1 MPKVS
6 VNNINNVNS
15 EKIQGDQGDQG
26 EQSDQGGVRIYFE
39 KITLHFILYLHS
51 GSAFFADMTHTP
63 VVQVSWR
70 NTVIRLKECD
80 LHTHQDH
87 ERITRFSIPFMNILL
102 LYVKFWW
109 ALFMAMKF
117 TFLFPNLAKIQ
128 RGWLLSHTP

>member
-26 EQSDQGGVRIYFE
+26 EQSDQGEVRIYFE

-51 GSAFFADMTHTP
+51 GSAFFADMTHAP

-70 NTVIRLKECD
+70 NTVIRLKECG
-80 LHTHQDH
+80 LHAHQGH
-87 ERITRFSIPFMNILL
+87 KWITKIKFIESVRSASTGCDMTEANDFQWKMPVDTSLSLGPIKILS
-102 LYVKFWW
+102 
-109 ALFMAMKF
+109 
-117 TFLFPNLAKIQ
+117 Q
-128 RGWLLSHTP
+128 